1 MSIQL
6 SGLFVYPVKA
16 LGGVEIQTATVQ
28 PEGLAD
34 DRRWVIVGPDGRFIS
49 QRSHPALARI
59 ETRLHREGLILA
71 VDGQPPLDLRPPT
84 GKSRQTVTVWN
95 DEVSAAAADPTA
107 DRWLSDF
114 LGETCHLAWM
124 DPLCRRPITS
134 GGGHDGETVS
144 FADGYP
150 CLIISEASLVN
161 LNGRLAEPVP
171 MNRFRPNLV
180 VSGCENFAEDTW
192 RTMTIGEVRLRAAG
206 PCARCAV
213 TTVDQETGRTQ
224 APEPLRTLATYRNTD
239 KGAIFGANLV
249 IERGGNLHLGDTV
262 RVDI

>member
-16 LGGVEIQTATVQ
+16 LGGVEIQMATAQ
-28 PEGLAD
+28 PEGLAN

-59 ETRLHREGLILA
+59 KTRLQPEGLILTA
-71 VDGQPPLDLRPPT
+71 AGQPPLDLRPPT
-84 GKSRQTVTVWN
+84 GESRRTVSIWN
-95 DEVSAAAADPTA
+95 DEVNAAAAAPAA
-107 DRWLSDF
+107 DRWLSEF
-114 LGETCHLAWM
+114 LGEPCHLAWM

-134 GGGHDGETVS
+134 SGGRDGEAVS

-150 CLIISEASLVN
+150 CLVISEASLTD
-161 LNGRLAEPVP
+161 LNGRLSNPVP

-180 VSGCENFAEDTW
+180 VSGCGSFAEDTW
-192 RTMTIGEVRLRAAG
+192 RTMTIGDVRLRAAG

-249 IERGGNLHLGDTV
+249 VEKGGNLQLGDTV